1 MSRFIAR
8 IFVLLCLS
16 GLSVSAQPAVT
27 DIGPIEIQSQLQ
39 TLSVR
44 VTASPEELNRL
55 ANLAFEVHGRYRRVT
70 SNPSFDI
77 RFTAVSGNR
86 VQVDVARGNSRVNRA
101 FSKRLKKQS
110 NMYCA
115 ISDTH
120 LVVSIPPKTPKAKVS
135 RASSTSGH
143 RSRSPMC

>member
-86 VQVDVARGNSRVNRA
+86 VQVDVARGSSRVMKPHLYGHFNAQRFA
-101 FSKRLKKQS
+101 QSGRRRGRTNQRFERILRL
-110 NMYCA
+110 
-115 ISDTH
+115 
-120 LVVSIPPKTPKAKVS
+120 
-135 RASSTSGH
+135 
-143 RSRSPMC
+143 